1 MKLPKCH
8 YRALQSQPNAAHM
21 VLAKLSVPSILAQVA
36 PAAESFH
43 LITQNVDGLSTRA
56 LRALNG
62 TDTPSPQ
69 SLVEM
74 HGRLFDVQCTKC
86 DHVSLD
92 FSSPLCAAL
101 GEADRK
107 HVDVIDAGS
116 KETELPIPLEDLP
129 RCTACGSLA
138 RPGVVWFGEEIPLIT
153 QIDDLVEQANLCLVV
168 GTSSTVRV
176 TSVAPPPAP
185 NARSTFDAGLASGRV
200 CVEGQGKYGQ
210 SCRFQR
216 RAQRRH

>member
-1 MKLPKCH
+1 
-8 YRALQSQPNAAHM
+8 M

-36 PAAESFH
+36 PAAKSFH

-56 LRALNG
+56 LRALKG

-69 SLVEM
+69 SLIEM

-107 HVDVIDAGS
+107 HADVIDAGS
-116 KETELPIPLEDLP
+116 KETESPIPLEDLP

-138 RPGVVWFGEEIPLIT
+138 RPGVVWFGENIRQEP
-153 QIDDLVEQANLCLVV
+153 QIEDLVEQADLCLVV
-168 GTSSTVRV
+168 GTSSMVSA
-176 TSVAPPPAP
+176 TSVTPSHTP
-185 NARSTFDAGLASGRV
+185 NLFSILNAGLASSWLRGASQEQLWLCR
-200 CVEGQGKYGQ
+200 CVQL
-210 SCRFQR
+210 RT
-216 RAQRRH
+216 QRRH